1 MNENSR
7 APRAPVWSLESM
19 PVQAPAQEG
28 WIDVGGARLWYWDT
42 GGTGQPVVFMH
53 AGS

>member
-1 MNENSR
+1 MNKRSLAR
-7 APRAPVWSLESM
+7 TAPVWTPE
-19 PVQAPAQEG
+19 PIPTPAPAQEG